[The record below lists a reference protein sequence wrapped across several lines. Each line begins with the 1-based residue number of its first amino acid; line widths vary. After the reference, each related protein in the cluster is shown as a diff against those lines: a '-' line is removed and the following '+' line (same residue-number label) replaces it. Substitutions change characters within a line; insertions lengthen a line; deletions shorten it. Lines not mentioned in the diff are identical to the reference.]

1 MSQLKISTPSKRTL
15 PEAAG
20 HRPTSNRASVLLPE
34 ADGPTTAS
42 TSPGCR
48 ANATPR
54 TITPGLPGAPAI
66 NLLKKLKIPHK
77 LYPYE
82 CEAHDDFGKHA
93 ATQLGLP
100 QAQVFKTLLAH
111 HDKQAVVAIVPSSGM
126 CSLKQLA
133 KATGLKKV
141 EMMKPAEA
149 EKLTGYKVGGI
160 SPLAQKKLL
169 PTVLDDSA
177 MAFDE
182 ILVSGGKRG
191 LSVGVA
197 PQDMLTLLKWIAAP
211 IGEH

>member
-1 MSQLKISTPSKRTL
+1 MT
-15 PEAAG
+15 
-20 HRPTSNRASVLLPE
+20 
-34 ADGPTTAS
+34 
-42 TSPGCR
+42 
-48 ANATPR
+48 
-54 TITPGLPGAPAI
+54 PAI

-100 QAQVFKTLLAH
+100 EAQVFKTLIAH
-111 HDKQAVVAIVPSSGM
+111 HDKQAVVAIVPSSGL

-177 MAFDE
+177 MQFD
-182 ILVSGGKRG
+182 
-191 LSVGVA
+191 
-197 PQDMLTLLKWIAAP
+197 
-211 IGEH
+211 

>member
-1 MSQLKISTPSKRTL
+1 MT
-15 PEAAG
+15 
-20 HRPTSNRASVLLPE
+20 
-34 ADGPTTAS
+34 
-42 TSPGCR
+42 
-48 ANATPR
+48 
-54 TITPGLPGAPAI
+54 PAI

-100 QAQVFKTLLAH
+100 EAQVFKTLIAH
-111 HDKQAVVAIVPSSGM
+111 HDKQAVVAIVPSSGL

-177 MAFDE
+177 MQFDE

-197 PQDMLTLLKWIAAP
+197 PADMLRLMQWIAAP
-211 IGEH
+211 SGNRSVSGPATAQARSASLVYGSMPSARRPWSFRSARVKRPCQSAS

>member
-1 MSQLKISTPSKRTL
+1 MT
-15 PEAAG
+15 
-20 HRPTSNRASVLLPE
+20 
-34 ADGPTTAS
+34 
-42 TSPGCR
+42 
-48 ANATPR
+48 
-54 TITPGLPGAPAI
+54 PAI

-126 CSLKQLA
+126 WRLKELA
-133 KATGLKKV
+133 KATGPKKV
-141 EMMKPAEA
+141 ERVKRADA

-197 PQDMLTLLKWIAAP
+197 PEDMVRLMNWIAAP
-211 IGEH
+211 IGEHHE

>member
-1 MSQLKISTPSKRTL
+1 M
-15 PEAAG
+15 
-20 HRPTSNRASVLLPE
+20 
-34 ADGPTTAS
+34 
-42 TSPGCR
+42 PG
-48 ANATPR
+48 ATPH
-54 TITPGLPGAPAI
+54 
-66 NLLKKLKIPHK
+66 NS
-77 LYPYE
+77 
-82 CEAHDDFGKHA
+82 
-93 ATQLGLP
+93 
-100 QAQVFKTLLAH
+100 
-111 HDKQAVVAIVPSSGM
+111 SSGTSGL

-177 MAFDE
+177 MQFDE

-197 PQDMLTLLKWIAAP
+197 PADMLRLMKWIAAP
-211 IGEH
+211 IGE